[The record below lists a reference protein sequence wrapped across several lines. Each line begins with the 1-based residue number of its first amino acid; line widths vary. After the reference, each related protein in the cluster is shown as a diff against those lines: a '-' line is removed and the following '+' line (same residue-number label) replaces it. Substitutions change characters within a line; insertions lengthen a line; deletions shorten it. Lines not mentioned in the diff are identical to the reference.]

1 MATTKEQLKSR
12 IVDLKARSE
21 ELQEYI
27 NKYGLEYE
35 TMMVSL
41 AEYSIEDLETIPIEE
56 IWSLTKLDRAIE
68 MAESAYENAEEEEG

>member
-1 MATTKEQLKSR
+1 MATTKEQLKLR

-56 IWSLTKLDRAIE
+56 IWSLTKLDGAIE

>member
-12 IVDLKARSE
+12 IVDLKARRE

-27 NKYGLEYE
+27 IKYGLEYE